1 MLEMECSCVQKK
13 HTAPVKTVEVGEHA
27 VEKIGEILSE
37 YKSIFLV
44 ADENTY
50 HAAGKRAEALLKE
63 KGYATMCVG
72 KWGLGGP
79 KTPTRTLD
87 GF

>member
-50 HAAGKRAEALLKE
+50 QAAEADRGAFKE
-63 KGYATMCVG
+63 KGI
-72 KWGLGGP
+72 LS
-79 KTPTRTLD
+79 TP
-87 GF
+87 FF